1 MLYIVEVG
9 SAGDVGV
16 VMSQMRSWLDH
27 YRFQPENFRHLR
39 KTRGSRF
46 RLEFNTKTEAAAFAN
61 AFGGRVLR
69 LEPPLIR
76 IPPAYALLPAP
87 LTRHLQSRPP

>member
-27 YRFQPENFRHLR
+27 YRFQPENFRHGQQVSAGIQY
-39 KTRGSRF
+39 RGF
-46 RLEFNTKTEAAAFAN
+46 RERIRWSSVVARAAAYPHA
-61 AFGGRVLR
+61 AR
-69 LEPPLIR
+69 
-76 IPPAYALLPAP
+76 AYALLPAP
-87 LTRHLQSRPP
+87 FTRHLQSRPP